1 MVAIWMGEV
10 WCHRRALGM
19 GLELRLYNR
28 VSERVCVNLVMRRS
42 VDVRAREPGASCVC
56 VPFVCVYLVCAE
68 AVCTSRVGSHP
79 FTALST
85 LVSRGLKRDYFL
97 PKLQR
102 GKKMQVAACPIF
114 RWLVSSQSKA
124 KV

>member
-68 AVCTSRVGSHP
+68 AVCKAVRE
-79 FTALST
+79 
-85 LVSRGLKRDYFL
+85 LVLIV
-97 PKLQR
+97 P
-102 GKKMQVAACPIF
+102 C
-114 RWLVSSQSKA
+114 
-124 KV
+124 

>member
-1 MVAIWMGEV
+1 MVATWMGEV

-28 VSERVCVNLVMRRS
+28 VSERVCVNPVMRRS
-42 VDVRAREPGASCVC
+42 VDVRALGSVVRTLC

-85 LVSRGLKRDYFL
+85 LVSREGPREIISSPHLVTFCCDFVSGNRIVY
-97 PKLQR
+97 
-102 GKKMQVAACPIF
+102 VARP
-114 RWLVSSQSKA
+114 LVVS
-124 KV
+124 

>member
-1 MVAIWMGEV
+1 MVATWMGEV

-28 VSERVCVNLVMRRS
+28 VSERVCVNPVMRRS
-42 VDVRAREPGASCVC
+42 VDVRALGSVVRTLC

-79 FTALST
+79 FTAL
-85 LVSRGLKRDYFL
+85 L
-97 PKLQR
+97 
-102 GKKMQVAACPIF
+102 
-114 RWLVSSQSKA
+114 
-124 KV
+124 